1 MHSIGWY
8 CIEEIISQETP
19 KFALLQLHFVD
30 LLNID
35 YCKCKKLTKIN
46 HWGLISVLLR
56 GGSRTAAASK
66 MELFVIIVNSWKPL
80 TIITKRSVLDIA
92 AVLDPPLLLLILIFF
107 RIEKKYF
114 LPHLL
119 RKCSWKNKTKKSIVI
134 RNGKRVCFE
143 YYLQLNLSSWR
154 Y

>member
-1 MHSIGWY
+1 M
-8 CIEEIISQETP
+8 
-19 KFALLQLHFVD
+19 
-30 LLNID
+30 
-35 YCKCKKLTKIN
+35 
-46 HWGLISVLLR
+46 SVLLR

-119 RKCSWKNKTKKSIVI
+119 RKCS
-134 RNGKRVCFE
+134 
-143 YYLQLNLSSWR
+143 
-154 Y
+154 